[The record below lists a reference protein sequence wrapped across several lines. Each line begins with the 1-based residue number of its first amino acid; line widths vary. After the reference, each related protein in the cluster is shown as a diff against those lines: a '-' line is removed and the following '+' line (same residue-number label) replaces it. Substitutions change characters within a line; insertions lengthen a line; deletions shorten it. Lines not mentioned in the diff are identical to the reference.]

1 MNRVRNAK
9 LILWLITG
17 FAAAVVLNRFIFGLG
32 VTTNLNDA
40 TPWGLWIGFDVM
52 GGVALA
58 AGGFVLT
65 SIFYM
70 MKREEF
76 HPLVKPAVLTAFLGY
91 LAVIISLLVDLG
103 LPWNIWHL
111 IIYWNPHSPLFEVG
125 WCVMLYTGVLLLEFS
140 PVPLEKF
147 SRYAKIRNFLMKFRF
162 VFVLLGIMLS
172 TLHQSS
178 LGSLFLIMP
187 FKLFPL
193 WYSNILPVQFFISAV
208 ALGLM
213 MVAFESLASH
223 WLYKRKPE
231 SNLVAKL
238 GKTTAWVLSVYFIVK
253 IVDIIVQGKFNLIFN
268 GSWQSNLF
276 IVEVLISTIIPAIMF
291 AVPRSRN
298 NNTVQWTGSFM
309 VVFGMMLNRI
319 DVGGVVMLGV
329 TGDSYTPL
337 LTEILVSLGIIS
349 IASLVFL
356 FAIENFNIWELQP
369 KDPDSLPDILPSF
382 DYSSRTW
389 LGTPDVSNI
398 TKHSLA
404 FIISFAV
411 GMSLM
416 PGKHLHSEG
425 IDNVRVIHASGMD
438 TLYVNG
444 NRDDQFVKFPHQA
457 HITRIGKEKCST
469 CHHLNLPGEKLS
481 ECWECHTGMY
491 NTADFFKH
499 DWHSSVEGAKLK
511 CDDCHKPG
519 VNRNVESAKECTECH
534 TSYKF
539 VFNTKSI
546 DKNYFILSYTDALHN
561 LCVSCHLKESK
572 QLKDK
577 PDLAKCSTCHKT
589 ELPENMSADINWKI
603 TLPHFNSVILPDIK
617 PAVMEKK

>member
-1 MNRVRNAK
+1 MNRVKTAK
-9 LILWLITG
+9 LILWIITG
-17 FAAAVVLNRFIFGLG
+17 FAAAIALNRFIFGLG
-32 VTTNLNDA
+32 VTTNLNDS

-65 SIFYM
+65 AIFYI

-103 LPWNIWHL
+103 LPWNIWHM
-111 IIYWNPHSPLFEVG
+111 IIFWNPHSPLFEVG
-125 WCVMLYTGVLLLEFS
+125 WCVMLYTAVLLLEFS

-187 FKLFPL
+187 FKLYPL

-208 ALGLM
+208 SLGLM

-223 WLYKRKPE
+223 WLYKRKAE
-231 SNLVAKL
+231 SDLVAKL
-238 GKTTAWVLSVYFIVK
+238 CKTAVWVLSIYFIVK
-253 IVDIIVQGKFNLIFN
+253 ITDIIAQGKFNLIFN
-268 GSWQSNLF
+268 GTWESNLF
-276 IVEVLISTIIPAIMF
+276 ITEVMISTIIPAVMF
-291 AVPRSRN
+291 AVPSLRKKIP
-298 NNTVQWTGSFM
+298 VQWIGSFM

-319 DVGGVVMLGV
+319 NVGGVGMLGI

-337 LTEILVSLGIIS
+337 ITEIIIS
-349 IASLVFL
+349 MGVISLAALVFL

-369 KDPDSLPDILPSF
+369 KEPDSLPHNPPLF

-398 TKHSLA
+398 TKHTLV
-404 FIISFAV
+404 FIISFAI
-411 GMSLM
+411 GMALM
-416 PGKHLHSEG
+416 PGKHLYSAG
-425 IDNVRVIHASGMD
+425 IDQVKVERASGID

-444 NRDDQFVKFPHQA
+444 NRDDQFVKFPHKA
-457 HITRIGKEKCST
+457 HFGLVGKDSCKT

-481 ECWECHTGMY
+481 ECWQCHNSMY
-491 NTADFFKH
+491 SKVDFFRH
-499 DWHSSVEGAKLK
+499 EWHSLPEGAKLK
-511 CDDCHKPG
+511 CSDCH
-519 VNRNVESAKECTECH
+519 VNSGYRSVETAKKCTECH
-534 TSYKF
+534 KTYEFTSSST
-539 VFNTKSI
+539 NS
-546 DKNYFILSYTDALHN
+546 DKKYYILSYTDALHN
-561 LCVSCHLKESK
+561 LCVSCHLRKSKEI
-572 QLKDK
+572 KDK
-577 PDLAKCSTCHKT
+577 PDLARCATCHKS
-589 ELPENMSADINWKI
+589 ELPENLTAGINWKI
-603 TLPHFNSVILPDIK
+603 TIPHFNNVILPDIK
-617 PAVMEKK
+617 KEKTD

>member
-9 LILWLITG
+9 LILWIITG
-17 FAAAVVLNRFIFGLG
+17 FAAAIILNRFIFGLG

-65 SIFYM
+65 AIFYIM
-70 MKREEF
+70 RREEF

-91 LAVIISLLVDLG
+91 VAVIISLLVDLG
-103 LPWNIWHL
+103 LPWNIWHM
-111 IIYWNPHSPLFEVG
+111 IVFWNPHSPLFEVG

-147 SRYAKIRNFLMKFRF
+147 SRYAKIRNFLMKYRF
-162 VFVLLGIMLS
+162 VFVLLGIMFS

-193 WYSNILPVQFFISAV
+193 WYSNILPIQFFISAI

-213 MVAFESLASH
+213 MVSYESLVSH
-223 WLYKRKPE
+223 WLYKRRPE
-231 SNLVAKL
+231 SDLVGKL
-238 GKTTAWVLSVYFIVK
+238 CKIAVWVLAIYFIVK
-253 IVDIIVQGKFNLIFN
+253 IADIIAQGKFDLIFN

-276 IVEVLISTIIPAIMF
+276 ITELLISTIIPAVLF
-291 AVPRSRN
+291 SVPKLRK
-298 NNTVQWTGSFM
+298 TAPVQWIGSFM
-309 VVFGMMLNRI
+309 VVVGMMLNRI
-319 DVGGVVMLGV
+319 DVGGLVMLGT

-337 LTEILVSLGIIS
+337 ITEIAVSIGIIS
-349 IASLVFL
+349 VASMVFL
-356 FAIENFNIWELQP
+356 FAIENFNIWEMQP
-369 KDPDSLPDILPSF
+369 REPDSSTHKLPEF

-389 LGTPDVSNI
+389 LGTPDVNSL

-404 FIISFAV
+404 FIISFAI
-411 GMSLM
+411 GMALT
-416 PGKHLHSEG
+416 PGSHIHSEG
-425 IDNVRVIHASGMD
+425 VTHVKVYRASGLD

-457 HITRIGKEKCST
+457 HINRIGKEHCVS

-491 NTADFFKH
+491 TNADFFQH
-499 DWHSSVEGAKLK
+499 DWHSDVEGANLR
-511 CDDCHKPG
+511 CRDCHTEG
-519 VNRNVESAKECTECH
+519 LNRSLNSAKKCTNCH
-534 TSYKF
+534 KTYN
-539 VFNTKSI
+539 FNSKVKKVSTT
-546 DKNYFILSYTDALHN
+546 YEILSYTDALHN
-561 LCVSCHLKESK
+561 LCVSCHMKKSKEI
-572 QLKDK
+572 KDK
-577 PDLAKCSTCHKT
+577 SDLARCSTCHKT
-589 ELPENMSADINWKI
+589 ELPENLTSGINWKLNI
-603 TLPHFNSVILPDIK
+603 PHFNNVILPDVNTDVLGTK
-617 PAVMEKK
+617 